1 MEVKKTL
8 TKRLPEYF
16 PYNFFLQKFQYFL
29 DRNSKL
35 EVVEIDKLKSNL
47 YMIQPKQIDLY
58 IERMLTEDKKIS
70 TYVNKDGKKIMNLKI
85 KNTLRIL
92 CQTVEHFCAI
102 CKRKVCHEHSSDSK
116 LEKRNERHCEEC
128 YATKVYKI

>member
-1 MEVKKTL
+1 M
-8 TKRLPEYF
+8 
-16 PYNFFLQKFQYFL
+16 

-35 EVVEIDKLKSNL
+35 EEVEIYKFKSNL

-102 CKRKVCHEHSSDSK
+102 CQRKVCHGHSSESK
-116 LEKRNERHCEEC
+116 LEKRNEQHCEEC
-128 YATKVYKI
+128 YATNVFNINIIKLHLLTGRY